1 MGAADLA
8 KFENIGAYCGIT
20 CGLSAPY
27 VAGQLVASMENGFET
42 YLLGHN
48 PPNQAKSAP
57 IEKWDSTF
65 QATVDKLA
73 NYEKGTLMTPVFG
86 GECISGSSR
95 MKGGSG
101 SLKLYPASSITT
113 PRNTYYAVHVF
124 LACNG
129 KNFEVGRV
137 SRHHSR
143 FLQGGCP

>member
-1 MGAADLA
+1 MIYDVTVCQNNEKAGDDEAIFVSNEIVEDSPQMGAADLA
-8 KFENIGAYCGIT
+8 KFENIAAYCGIT

-27 VAGQLVASMENGFET
+27 VAGQLVASMENGFKT
-42 YLLGHN
+42 FLLGHN

-73 NYEKGTLMTPVFG
+73 NYEKGTLITPVFG

-101 SLKLYPASSITT
+101 LLLF
-113 PRNTYYAVHVF
+113 V
-124 LACNG
+124 L
-129 KNFEVGRV
+129 
-137 SRHHSR
+137 
-143 FLQGGCP
+143 